1 MGSRD
6 DSGRTVADVLKE
18 RAARAGGER
27 ADDGAK
33 VALVIEGGGMRGSIS
48 AEIVA
53 ELADRGIVDLVDV
66 VVGTSAGAVNAVATA
81 AGVVDTVAATYSDV
95 FASPEF
101 ASPYRALRWKPMV
114 DTTAIVDEMER
125 RTSFAQTALDS
136 PRADFALVA
145 TDVDEARTVTLD
157 GGIIEAVPIAAAKQL
172 GATHAIVVIT
182 RPPQSLP
189 VLSGMAKLVARYLD
203 RVNPKVGKLWRGCP
217 ERYASLREQV
227 ASGDFEGVATT
238 LIGPDPD
245 DCIPSRMESDHDVL
259 RRARADARRTA
270 AKAIENWGLAPD
282 DPNVR

>member
-136 PRADFALVA
+136 PPCRLCAGRHRRRRGPHGH
-145 TDVDEARTVTLD
+145 ARRFL
-157 GGIIEAVPIAAAKQL
+157 
-172 GATHAIVVIT
+172 
-182 RPPQSLP
+182 
-189 VLSGMAKLVARYLD
+189 
-203 RVNPKVGKLWRGCP
+203 
-217 ERYASLREQV
+217 
-227 ASGDFEGVATT
+227 
-238 LIGPDPD
+238 
-245 DCIPSRMESDHDVL
+245 
-259 RRARADARRTA
+259 RAR
-270 AKAIENWGLAPD
+270 
-282 DPNVR
+282 